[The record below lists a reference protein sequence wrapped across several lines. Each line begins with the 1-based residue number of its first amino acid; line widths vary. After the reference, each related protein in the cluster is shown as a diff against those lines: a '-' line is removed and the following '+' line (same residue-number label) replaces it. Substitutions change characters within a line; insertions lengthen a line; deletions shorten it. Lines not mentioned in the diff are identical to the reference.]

1 MLFLFCL
8 YRYTTAIEV
17 MPGDEIVTSCTFKSL
32 SRPKTTFYG
41 DATSDEMCFGF
52 LAYYPADN
60 LHLPVCTAWKEIST
74 CGWLSGKHKGCNIND
89 FFNPS
94 HNNTLATLKLVKD
107 NCKAFG
113 NCLKE
118 CKPVLEKLF
127 KEHPC
132 LKGDVYNLIRD
143 LVRRLAKLELIDFI
157 ASIDSCELE
166 MLTDMPSEDTNRSS
180 HLNAISAMGISVLIV
195 IQLLFN

>member
-32 SRPKTTFYG
+32 SRSKTTFYG

-60 LHLPVCTAWKEIST
+60 LHLPICTAWKEIST
-74 CGWLSGKHKGCNIND
+74 CGWSSGKHKGCDIND
-89 FFNPS
+89 FLNS
-94 HNNTLATLKLVKD
+94 THSNTAATLKLVKD

-118 CKPVLEKLF
+118 CKPVLKKLF

-132 LKGDVYNLIRD
+132 LKGDVYDLIRD
-143 LVRRLAKLELIDFI
+143 QARRLANLELIDFI
-157 ASIDSCELE
+157 ASLDSCELE
-166 MLTDMPSEDTNRSS
+166 LLSDTPNEDTNRSS
-180 HLNAISAMGISVLIV
+180 RLNAMSSMGISVLIAV
-195 IQLLFN
+195 QLLFS

>member
-52 LAYYPADN
+52 MAYYPADN
-60 LHLPVCTAWKEIST
+60 LQLPVCTAWKEIST
-74 CGWLSGKHKGCNIND
+74 CGLLSGNHKGCDIYSFLNTA
-89 FFNPS
+89 
-94 HNNTLATLKLVKD
+94 HVNTLATMKLVQD

-132 LKGDVYNLIRD
+132 LKGDVYDLIREQA
-143 LVRRLAKLELIDFI
+143 RRLTNLKLIEFIAAIESCKLEM
-157 ASIDSCELE
+157 SRSN
-166 MLTDMPSEDTNRSS
+166 EDTNRSS
-180 HLNAISAMGISVLIV
+180 HLNAMSAMGISVLIAV
-195 IQLLFN
+195 QLLFN